1 MAPDQ
6 LDRRALGDGRAGR
19 STLFARGDQIEGGAV
34 GLDPAGSIAAA
45 VLTRI
50 CGESNECLEF
60 NSVSVM
66 YLSAK
71 PKNHI

>member
-6 LDRRALGDGRAGR
+6 LDRRTLGDGRAGR
-19 STLFARGDQIEGGAV
+19 GTLFARGDQIDGGAV

-50 CGESNECLEF
+50 RGESN
-60 NSVSVM
+60 
-66 YLSAK
+66 
-71 PKNHI
+71 